1 MRVATVTNVIDI
13 AASAENV
20 FDFVVD
26 VRNEPRWNPQLL
38 SAEML
43 TPEPIGVGTTFL
55 VKFGRG
61 VGNAW
66 IEDTKVDRPRSW
78 TAVSRSQALD
88 AHSDCQIQDITG
100 GCRLIMHTQLR
111 PHGII
116 RLLTPAL
123 GWWMH
128 RTVDQDLRRMKAV
141 VEGDATTVP
150 EAAARQAMSIMRVP
164 VPDLCALWAETST
177 TPMNI
182 VLIGMVDRAPLTG
195 PDGTVDL
202 PRIRSFIQARLPS
215 APMLLRTFRPTR
227 LGQGTPAW
235 IDASGL
241 NISEHVILAPADGPL
256 TDESDFLNW
265 CARRSLIP
273 LDRTRPLWRLDIV
286 PGVSDGQVGFVL
298 VLHHVVADGL
308 RSVQLITS
316 LLDSAPERAA
326 DVIDWRPTPAP
337 TGMNLVRDNLRRRW
351 DAILRFRP
359 ARIVQSVQTVRALS
373 REPGRRAPATSLTGP
388 IGRRRQLAVLRYPIA
403 ELRAAAHANGCTI
416 NDLLIAAVTSGLREV
431 LSGRGECE
439 AGLEL
444 LGSVPVGARQSGEG
458 GMFIAPLPVG
468 VADAV
473 ERLRIIRTATAAG
486 KRRPDQGV
494 AGIVALPASLAWLG
508 VAWAKRSASSHINL
522 YVTNVPGP
530 SSSLY
535 LAGARLLDAVPLA
548 PLVAGVRLSVTALS
562 YDGQFAVSLLADD
575 NMADLPVLAAGV
587 RAAFEGYLNADRT
600 ISTSASN
607 ARRTAALEE
616 VSRPAGASTD
626 SRTLNGSRSSIRQ
639 RRWSSPA
646 TFWTRRAERLSVDG
660 RGGGRRIR
668 DQ

>member
-1 MRVATVTNVIDI
+1 MRMPTVVNTIDI
-13 AASAENV
+13 AAAAEDV

-55 VKFGRG
+55 VRFGRG

-88 AHSDCQIQDITG
+88 AHSHSQIKDISG
-100 GCRLIMHTQLR
+100 GCRLIMRTQLR

-128 RTVDQDLRRMKAV
+128 RTLDQDLRRMKAV
-141 VEGDATTVP
+141 VEGEAVTAAESAAP
-150 EAAARQAMSIMRVP
+150 EATSIVRVP

-177 TPMNI
+177 TPINI
-182 VLIGMVDRAPLTG
+182 ALIGILDGAPLMG
-195 PDGTVDL
+195 PDGSVEL
-202 PRIRSFIQARLPS
+202 PRIRSFVQARLPR
-215 APMLLRTFRPTR
+215 APMLLRTLRPTR

-241 NISEHVILAPADGPL
+241 NISEHVILAPANGPL
-256 TDESDFLNW
+256 TRESDFLNW
-265 CARRSLIP
+265 CALRSLMP

-286 PGVSDGQVGFVL
+286 PGLPDGRLGLVL

-308 RSVQLITS
+308 RGVQLVRS
-316 LLDSAPERAA
+316 LLDSEPEGRP
-326 DVIDWRPTPAP
+326 DVINWRPRPAP
-337 TGMNLVRDNLRRRW
+337 TGTDLVRDNLRRRR
-351 DAILRFRP
+351 DAVRRFRP
-359 ARIVQSVQTVRALS
+359 SRLLRSVRTVRALS
-373 REPGRRAPATSLTGP
+373 REPGRRAPSTSLTGP
-388 IGRRRQLAVLRYPIA
+388 IGPLRFLTVLRYPIA
-403 ELRAAAHANGCTI
+403 DLRTAAHAHGCTI
-416 NDLLIAAVTSGLREV
+416 NDLLIAAVTSGLHDV
-431 LSGRGECE
+431 LNGRGECE
-439 AGLEL
+439 AGLQL
-444 LGSVPVGARQSGEG
+444 LASVPVGASRRGEG

-468 VADAV
+468 VADEI

-486 KRRPDQGV
+486 KRRPNQGV

-508 VAWAKRSASSHINL
+508 VAWAKWAASSHINL

-530 SSSLY
+530 TSTLY
-535 LAGARLLDAVPLA
+535 FAGARLMEAVPLA

-562 YDGQFAVSLLADD
+562 YDGQFAVSLLVDD
-575 NMADLPVLAAGV
+575 NLPDLPVLAAGV
-587 RAAFEGYLNADRT
+587 RAAFEGYLT
-600 ISTSASN
+600 
-607 ARRTAALEE
+607 
-616 VSRPAGASTD
+616 
-626 SRTLNGSRSSIRQ
+626 
-639 RRWSSPA
+639 PA
-646 TFWTRRAERLSVDG
+646 TRSADA
-660 RGGGRRIR
+660 
-668 DQ
+668 

>member
-1 MRVATVTNVIDI
+1 MRMPTVENTIDI
-13 AASAENV
+13 TAAAEDV

-55 VKFGRG
+55 VRFGRG

-88 AHSDCQIQDITG
+88 AHSHGQIEDISG
-100 GCRLIMHTQLR
+100 GCRLIMRTQLR

-128 RTVDQDLRRMKAV
+128 RTLDQDLRRVKAV
-141 VEGDATTVP
+141 VEGEAVTAAESAAP
-150 EAAARQAMSIMRVP
+150 EATSIVRVP
-164 VPDLCALWAETST
+164 VPDLCALWAETLT

-182 VLIGMVDRAPLTG
+182 ALIGILDGAPLIRPNG
-195 PDGTVDL
+195 SIDL
-202 PRIRSFIQARLPS
+202 PRIRSFVQARLPR
-215 APMLLRTFRPTR
+215 APMLLRTLRPTR

-256 TDESDFLNW
+256 TQESDFLNW
-265 CARRSLIP
+265 CARRSLLP

-286 PGVSDGQVGFVL
+286 PGLPDGRLGLVL

-308 RSVQLITS
+308 RGVQLVRS
-316 LLDSAPERAA
+316 LLDSEPEGRP
-326 DVIDWRPTPAP
+326 DLIHWRPRPAP
-337 TGMNLVRDNLRRRW
+337 TGMDLVRDNLRRRW
-351 DAILRFRP
+351 DAVRRFRP
-359 ARIVQSVQTVRALS
+359 SRIVRSVRTVRALS
-373 REPGRRAPATSLTGP
+373 HEPGRRAPATSLTGP
-388 IGRRRQLAVLRYPIA
+388 IGRRRELAVLRYPIA

-431 LSGRGECE
+431 LSVRGECE

-444 LGSVPVGARQSGEG
+444 LASVPVATRQSGES

-468 VADAV
+468 VADTV

-508 VAWAKRSASSHINL
+508 VAWAKRSAPSHINL

-530 SSSLY
+530 TSTLY
-535 LAGARLLDAVPLA
+535 LAGARLMDAVPLA

-575 NMADLPVLAAGV
+575 NMADLSVLAAGL
-587 RAAFEGYLNADRT
+587 R
-600 ISTSASN
+600 
-607 ARRTAALEE
+607 
-616 VSRPAGASTD
+616 
-626 SRTLNGSRSSIRQ
+626 
-639 RRWSSPA
+639 A
-646 TFWTRRAERLSVDG
+646 TFEDYLAAVNRSADA
-660 RGGGRRIR
+660 
-668 DQ
+668 